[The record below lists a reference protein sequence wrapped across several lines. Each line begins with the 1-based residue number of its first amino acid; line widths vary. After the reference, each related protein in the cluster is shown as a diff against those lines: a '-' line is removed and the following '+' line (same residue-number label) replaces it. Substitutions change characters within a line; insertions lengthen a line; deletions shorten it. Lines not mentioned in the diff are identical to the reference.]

1 MSATPIEQL
10 KREALAMK
18 AVMRDGEWVREPYVL
33 TRSASGLSDRPL
45 NQAAAAPVL
54 AGKEVK

>member
-18 AVMRDGEWVREPYVL
+18 SVMRDGEWVRVPYIL
-33 TRSASGLSDRPL
+33 TRSEAGLSDRPVRNEL
-45 NQAAAAPVL
+45 
-54 AGKEVK
+54 GKVVK

>member
-18 AVMRDGEWVREPYVL
+18 SVMRDGEWIREPYVL

-45 NQAAAAPVL
+45 NQDAAAPVL